1 MDKQDFSRWTAQK
14 PPVDFADKAVS
25 AMLAQQSQAQT
36 KRQQKRRRWPGFLVL
51 AAAFVGTTA
60 WATLG
65 RRQAPEEPPAPV
77 VYVYREVRSAVP
89 QPVTSPVAGRAVQL
103 EEAEPKPPP
112 PPPRRVAVSP
122 PPEAPAAS
130 ASAPPRV
137 DLLGPKVVRYPRCE
151 CQPHISFCSC
161 VE

>member
-1 MDKQDFSRWTAQK
+1 MDKYDFSRWTAQK

-25 AMLAQQSQAQT
+25 AMLAPQAKAKP

-65 RRQAPEEPPAPV
+65 RQQAPEEPPPPV
-77 VYVYREVRSAVP
+77 VYVYREIRSAVP
-89 QPVTSPVAGRAVQL
+89 KPVTPPSAGQAVKPQ
-103 EEAEPKPPP
+103 EEAEPEPA
-112 PPPRRVAVSP
+112 PPPRRVAASP
-122 PPEAPAAS
+122 PPQAPAAS

-151 CQPHISFCSC
+151 CQPHVSFCSC